1 MVEGM
6 KRAEKELSSWRRVI
20 WGIWILFLFEV
31 MTAPIIIW
39 FAVMKAQ
46 NLLLVIAGMAFIFI
60 VTFGMYSAAN
70 SKYMEFVKLYFA
82 MKNKLDNLEKNMI
95 LLFRSKDIVNQHWEL
110 NCCKCCT
117 IEDCPTTEKGPCA
130 SQPPTV
136 TFGDNCTWNG
146 GLNMGQ
152 SCKSGNGDD
161 GINRKLYPV
170 MHADYK
176 VIEALIENLSDD
188 PSKRMFM

>member
-46 NLLLVIAGMAFIFI
+46 NLLLVIAGMVFMFII
-60 VTFGMYSAAN
+60 TYGESSAAN

-110 NCCKCCT
+110 NCCKCCM
-117 IEDCPTTEKGPCA
+117 IEDRPTTEKGQCTE
-130 SQPPTV
+130 QPPTV

-161 GINRKLYPV
+161 GIKRKLYPV

-176 VIEALIENLSDD
+176 VIESLLENLSDD

>member
-46 NLLLVIAGMAFIFI
+46 NLLLVIAGMAFMFI
-60 VTFGMYSAAN
+60 VTYGVSSAAN

-110 NCCKCCT
+110 NCCKCCM
-117 IEDCPTTEKGPCA
+117 IEDRPITEKGQCTE
-130 SQPPTV
+130 QPPTV
-136 TFGDNCTWNG
+136 TFGNNCTWNG

-161 GINRKLYPV
+161 GIKRKLYPV

-176 VIEALIENLSDD
+176 VIETLLENLSDD